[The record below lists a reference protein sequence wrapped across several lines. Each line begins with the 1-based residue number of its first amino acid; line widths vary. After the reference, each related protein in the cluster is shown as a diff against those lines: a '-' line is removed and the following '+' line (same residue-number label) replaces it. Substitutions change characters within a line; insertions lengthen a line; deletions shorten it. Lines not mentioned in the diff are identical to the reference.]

1 MISSRVDLKKN
12 TLYINIIGIVNKDQ
26 IPEALNEIVKKCSI
40 MKEGYFIINDMSLFR
55 CTSEKELDILCNI
68 SAKLSKVKLVN
79 KVVRVLPKDTDLK
92 YILMKKDVQHNLNNI
107 FYTSCKKEA
116 FTMILKLI

>member
-40 MKEGYFIINDMSLFR
+40 MKEGGYFIINDMSL
-55 CTSEKELDILCNI
+55 LG
-68 SAKLSKVKLVN
+68 VH
-79 KVVRVLPKDTDLK
+79 LK
-92 YILMKKDVQHNLNNI
+92 R
-107 FYTSCKKEA
+107 S
-116 FTMILKLI
+116 